1 MREEIARLEF
11 SAPVTEWR
19 GPAPFFFLAL
29 PEDCLGEVHF
39 AARQASYGWG
49 CVPVEANIGGVDF
62 TTSLIP
68 RDGGFLLPLKVAV
81 RKAASI
87 DPFDKVTAT
96 IRIYA
101 PAPRSDRSNR

>member
-1 MREEIARLEF
+1 MREEIAQLEF

-19 GPAPFFFLAL
+19 GPAPFYFLVL

-49 CVPVEANIGGVDF
+49 CVPVEATIGEVDF

-68 RDGGFLLPLKVAV
+68 RNGGFVLPLKVAV
-81 RKAASI
+81 RKAAAI
-87 DPFDKVTAT
+87 DPSSSVTAT
-96 IRIYA
+96 IRICA
-101 PAPRSDRSNR
+101 CEPRSD